1 MLGYVGRKKYWLNPE
16 TKEKMDFEGLINVL
30 DNETPSQSSN
40 YDELKVI
47 GIDYTVPK

>member
-1 MLGYVGRKKYWLNPE
+1 MNPE
-16 TKEKMDFEGLINVL
+16 TKGKMGFEGLINFL

-40 YDELKVI
+40 YDGLKVI